1 MIASRRAAS
10 ATGPSAKTPSL
21 SGPRCTSAS
30 AIARTARS
38 STAPPSRATM
48 PQMPHMTSRGPGS
61 WKQPSGAPH
70 RRDVAR
76 AALEHP
82 EPGRD
87 DQAQV
92 QADGAVGE
100 PLEVVGELLG
110 PRHVARHPQL
120 REAGQPRPDDEP
132 LPVLRDL
139 LAELLE
145 EHGADRARA
154 DERHVALH
162 DVPQLRQLV

>member
-1 MIASRRAAS
+1 MAPSSLRIGWSPRARSMIASRRAARP
-10 ATGPSAKTPSL
+10 TGPSAKTPSL

-48 PQMPHMTSRGPGS
+48 PQMPHIASSSP
-61 WKQPSGAPH
+61 PH
-70 RRDVAR
+70 RRHVAG
-76 AALEHP
+76 AALQHAVRR
-82 EPGRD
+82 RD

-92 QADGAVGE
+92 EADGAVGQ
-100 PLEVVGELLG
+100 PLGVVGEPLG
-110 PRHVARHPQL
+110 PAIVARHPQL
-120 REAGQPRPDDEP
+120 RDAREAWAHEEP

-145 EHGADRARA
+145 EHGA
-154 DERHVALH
+154 
-162 DVPQLRQLV
+162 